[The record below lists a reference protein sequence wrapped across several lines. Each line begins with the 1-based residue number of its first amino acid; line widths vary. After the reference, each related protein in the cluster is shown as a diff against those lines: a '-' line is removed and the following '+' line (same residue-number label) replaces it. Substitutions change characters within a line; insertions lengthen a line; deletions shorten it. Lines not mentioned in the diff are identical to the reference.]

1 MGRDKVLSQLH
12 EKYCWTNIYKQV
24 CNYVSISMI
33 LCYCPQVQI
42 ARLTI
47 TKKKFINVHLVNT
60 QFEKVLL
67 IVDFIQLHMQL
78 NYALEIIQP
87 VTGMNGFGII

>member
-1 MGRDKVLSQLH
+1 M
-12 EKYCWTNIYKQV
+12 YKQV
-24 CNYVSISMI
+24 CNYVKYKQTFV
-33 LCYCPQVQI
+33 YCPQVQI
-42 ARLTI
+42 ASLTI
-47 TKKKFINVHLVNT
+47 TKKKFIWKTHN
-60 QFEKVLL
+60 FKKVLP